1 MDKAILKYLQAI
13 LLMVEFLD
21 QLRLVIEIPLF
32 FTVSYIPGG
41 DRRISA
47 INYVVKSK
55 AWSLNSESPK
65 NHPWKNG
72 ESVLTHKSTTLLVHG
87 FILWNYIWI
96 YGDFSHGFPHEATN
110 SSVQPSTIPTKARN
124 RAPRTKDRAA
134 SCGQLT
140 DLDNKH
146 LFSKHTWRVVK
157 QT

>member
-55 AWSLNSESPK
+55 A
-65 NHPWKNG
+65 
-72 ESVLTHKSTTLLVHG
+72 
-87 FILWNYIWI
+87 
-96 YGDFSHGFPHEATN
+96 
-110 SSVQPSTIPTKARN
+110 
-124 RAPRTKDRAA
+124 
-134 SCGQLT
+134 
-140 DLDNKH
+140 
-146 LFSKHTWRVVK
+146 
-157 QT
+157 